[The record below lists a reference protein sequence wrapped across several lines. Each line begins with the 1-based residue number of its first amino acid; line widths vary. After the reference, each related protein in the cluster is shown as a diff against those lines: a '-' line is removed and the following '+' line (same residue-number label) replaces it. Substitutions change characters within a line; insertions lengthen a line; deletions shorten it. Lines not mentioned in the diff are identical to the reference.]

1 MLKRCLLVIVM
12 LLFVVGIGGC
22 EGKKEPAATVADRE
36 IALADIQLVIS
47 PGQIPV
53 ETLLRLRL
61 RSEQSLQNVSA
72 EITGVSM
79 YMGKIPL
86 RFVFDSATGLWVS
99 DFMLGACSD
108 PKMTWQ
114 LKLQLTDSNGKVRQ
128 LSTELQSSWH

>member
-1 MLKRCLLVIVM
+1 MLIRCFLVVAVLL
-12 LLFVVGIGGC
+12 LVVGIAAC
-22 EGKKEPAATVADRE
+22 EGQKNPTLVVADRQ
-36 IALADIQLVIS
+36 ISLGDIHLTIS

-53 ETLLRLRL
+53 ETLLRLQL
-61 RSEQSLQNVSA
+61 RSDKPLQAVSA
-72 EITGVSM
+72 EMTGVSM

-86 RFVFDSATGLWVS
+86 RFVLDPVTGYWHS

-128 LSTELQSSWH
+128 LSTELQSSWR